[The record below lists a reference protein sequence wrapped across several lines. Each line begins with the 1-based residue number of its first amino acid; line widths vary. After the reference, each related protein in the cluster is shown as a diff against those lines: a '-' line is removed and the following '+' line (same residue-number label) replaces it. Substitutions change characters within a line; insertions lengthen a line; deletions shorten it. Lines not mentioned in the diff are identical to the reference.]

1 MSGDRPQRGRG
12 EPATDPARAAHES
25 WSAAELEEYEE
36 GGDPACW
43 AGLVCQECGAVISEG
58 HRSGCSH
65 RESPGPGSRSSTLA
79 ECGLAA
85 GRMMAPPARVPAARD
100 RAGA

>member
-1 MSGDRPQRGRG
+1 MSSDHPPRGRG
-12 EPATDPARAAHES
+12 EPATDPVRAVDET
-25 WSAAELEEYEE
+25 WPGTELEEAEE

-65 RESPGPGSRSSTLA
+65 RESPGPGIPFEYPR
-79 ECGLAA
+79 
-85 GRMMAPPARVPAARD
+85 
-100 RAGA
+100 